1 MEGGGG
7 RREGVTGFKQNVLLG
22 EGGGVCEVLVEGTKR
37 GGSMFFSVGE
47 LIEAGQFFLKE
58 L

>member
-1 MEGGGG
+1 M
-7 RREGVTGFKQNVLLG
+7 LLG

-58 L
+58 LQK

>member
-1 MEGGGG
+1 MEGGGE
-7 RREGVTGFKQNVLLG
+7 EGGGNRIQTERVIGG
-22 EGGGVCEVLVEGTKR
+22 GGGVCEVLVEGTKR